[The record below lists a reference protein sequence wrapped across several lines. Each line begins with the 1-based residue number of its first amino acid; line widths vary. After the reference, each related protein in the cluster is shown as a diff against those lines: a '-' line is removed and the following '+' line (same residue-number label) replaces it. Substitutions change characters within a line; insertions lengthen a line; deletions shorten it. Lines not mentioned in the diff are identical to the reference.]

1 MTCNCRVGNTARRP
15 AWWLRWVLLCSVF
28 AATHGLLGALVVPA
42 VAAGPV
48 VEICTP
54 NGLQWV
60 ALGDAQGGEPPANS
74 PHGMAQ
80 PCVWAMAHV
89 AVPPGFGGPVGHGVP
104 AWQAAGGLAFNL
116 DAQAH
121 LPSNAARVLLMA
133 PMRAPPA

>member
-1 MTCNCRVGNTARRP
+1 
-15 AWWLRWVLLCSVF
+15 VLLCSVF

-60 ALGDAQGGEPPANS
+60 SLGDAQGGEPPANS

-80 PCVWAMAHV
+80 PCVWAMAHL
-89 AVPPGFGGPVGHGVP
+89 AVPPGMEGRVALPGWANPPEASPMGGGEWVGRL
-104 AWQAAGGLAFNL
+104 AAT
-116 DAQAH
+116 
-121 LPSNAARVLLMA
+121 AARVLLMA